1 MRQRAVTAA
10 IAATLVLAGAFIA
23 PGPTRTGRDE
33 RGSHLVEH
41 AMLLVLIVVGC
52 IAAIRALGNT
62 MSRNSSSVS
71 NGF

>member
-1 MRQRAVTAA
+1 MGQRAVTAA
-10 IAATLVLAGAFIA
+10 IAATLVLAGALIA

-62 MSRNSSSVS
+62 MSRNYSSVS